1 VSSAPKFE
9 KGNFRSAFL
18 SLQTALRDRPDHLE
32 ARGLAASLLE
42 ASGSAEALVH
52 RRRLMELQPQLLAPK
67 LAFASCALRFGKPDE
82 AAKVLDAIEG
92 PDRERAEF
100 RELEAE
106 LYLVNGRTDL
116 ALKAYREL
124 LERYSENRR
133 ARVNLAVLEL
143 QGSPGQASARATL
156 EAMASNSDFGLI
168 ALRALTQDA
177 LRRQDFSA
185 ALSSSGRALEMRLA
199 EFSDKIGRLW
209 ALFGAR
215 SPEYSSWLSQ
225 LEKSA
230 SENPQFAF
238 ELAKWKVMAM
248 GPQAAAAWLE
258 SLPKSVRDQLQIR
271 VLLADCYSA
280 LKRWNDLEYLVR
292 WSNWSELEPL
302 RLAFLAR
309 AQAGQDNLQKSENT
323 WQLAVAAAEKQPT
336 QLAPLLTMAR
346 ADKRDVRQILWMI
359 AEKDP
364 RQFPV
369 QRELYE
375 TYRQEQDADGMLRV
389 MELISKEHPSDRSQ
403 NITSRVCCL
412 SPDTRSIAPGVW
424 PRSFTSPIPNHW
436 RTPPSMPSV
445 CTCRVSPKR
454 VPSFSIHG
462 RICRSL
468 ATRVPVFLRSCF
480 QLADGA
486 TKRAT
491 SSQGSTGTACYPSCE
506 KRWIARWA
514 RLYRIP

>member
-389 MELISKEHPSDRSQ
+389 MELISKEHPSDRSTKYNLAGLLLVTGHQ
-403 NITSRVCCL
+403 IDRAGRLAKELYESDPESLENAALYAFSLHLQGESQKGSELLDSRKDLQKLGNEGACFFALLL
-412 SPDTRSIAPGVW
+412 SA
-424 PRSFTSPIPNHW
+424 
-436 RTPPSMPSV
+436 
-445 CTCRVSPKR
+445 C
-454 VPSFSIHG
+454 
-462 RICRSL
+462 
-468 ATRVPVFLRSCF
+468 
-480 QLADGA
+480 GA

-491 SSQGSTGTACYPSCE
+491 SSQGSTGTASYPSCE